1 MDDFV
6 TFYKTP
12 SQYINLQAQTE
23 TASLLKLLQLKIN
36 KNPTEIASPDTLR
49 LWDSSQ
55 RKSSPATR
63 VTKIKMVLG
72 SGEKRN

>member
-12 SQYINLQAQTE
+12 SQYKNLQAQTE

-55 RKSSPATR
+55 RK
-63 VTKIKMVLG
+63 
-72 SGEKRN
+72 